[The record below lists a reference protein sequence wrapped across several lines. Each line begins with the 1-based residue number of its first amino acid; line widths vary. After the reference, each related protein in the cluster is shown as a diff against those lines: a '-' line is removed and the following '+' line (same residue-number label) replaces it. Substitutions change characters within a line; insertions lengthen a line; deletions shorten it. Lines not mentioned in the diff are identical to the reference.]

1 MRPQVYK
8 VSKPQYSMPS
18 TRLESVSNKEN
29 INPIGCQ
36 GRKSYKKTKALL
48 LAVMPISAE
57 VKESQSASTELRIS
71 PLVEQRAVCDQHS
84 LGSITYS
91 IFAGLDDSLFPQSAD
106 SRAKELT
113 ESPLAEV
120 TDAFT

>member
-1 MRPQVYK
+1 MRLQVYK
-8 VSKPQYSMPS
+8 VSKPRYSMPS
-18 TRLESVSNKEN
+18 TRLESGSNKEN

-36 GRKSYKKTKALL
+36 GRRSYKKTKALPF
-48 LAVMPISAE
+48 AVVPISVE
-57 VKESQSASTELRIS
+57 VKESRSASTLQIS
-71 PLVEQRAVCDQHS
+71 PLAGQHAVCDQHS
-84 LGSITYS
+84 LGSITYG
-91 IFAGLDDSLFPQSAD
+91 IFVALDDSLFSQSAD